1 MEIFL
6 YKKDSRSLETGF
18 AVQDLPA
25 LLADQNNLVW
35 FDIYAPNESDK
46 IQADDIMANVFKF
59 HHLAV
64 EDARE
69 TRNQPKLEQFPDYLF
84 FIVHGVKNET
94 NSTNFATKELDGF
107 LGDNYLVTYHHET
120 FKSIDKIK
128 RRIKE
133 NPIVC
138 ERGAAFL
145 LHQILD
151 ELVDLYLP
159 VIEDFDLAI
168 TNLEDR
174 IFKLKSG
181 NDKIL
186 EEIMDIKRAVA
197 RMRRISSK
205 QLEVLYKM
213 SHGYVLRI
221 DEQIQ
226 PFYRDVFDH
235 LQRISDFSDSYRD
248 LVSGLLDIHFS
259 VIANKT
265 NEVTKVLAVF
275 SAIMLPL
282 SLIAGIYGMNFDNMP
297 ELHTG
302 NGYYFALGLM
312 IFIAVGLLIYFWRK
326 GWIFEA
332 KAVEIKDEKLHKTVQ

>member
-6 YKKDSRSLETGF
+6 YKKDSCSIETGF
-18 AVQDLPA
+18 TAQDLPV
-25 LLADQNNLVW
+25 LLADKNNLIW
-35 FDIYAPNESDK
+35 FDIYAPNESDR
-46 IQADDIMANVFKF
+46 IQADDLMANIFKF
-59 HHLAV
+59 HHLAI

-69 TRNQPKLEQFPDYLF
+69 TRNQPKLEQFPGYLF
-84 FIVHGVKNET
+84 FIVHGVKSET
-94 NSTNFATKELDGF
+94 NSANFATKELDGF

-120 FKSIDKIK
+120 FKSIDKVK

-133 NPIVC
+133 NPIAC

-168 TNLEDR
+168 TNLEER
-174 IFKLKSG
+174 IFRLKRG
-181 NDKIL
+181 NDKVL

-213 SHGYVLRI
+213 SHGHVLRI

-235 LQRISDFSDSYRD
+235 LQRISDLSDSYRD

-259 VIANKT
+259 VITNKT
-265 NEVTKVLAVF
+265 NEITKVLAIF

-297 ELHTG
+297 ELHTR
-302 NGYYFALGLM
+302 NGYFFVIGLM
-312 IFIAVGLLIYFWRK
+312 IVVAVILLGYFWRK
-326 GWIFEA
+326 GWIGEA
-332 KAVEIKDEKLHKTVQ
+332 DLEKIHETVGEKHHD

>member
-59 HHLAV
+59 HHLAI